1 METIGWRVDNPT
13 QFDLGGD
20 LYHPTPLKPPILLA
34 PISPSSK
41 LQLMDLNTI
50 NLKRFH
56 LHYFSYLFVVL
67 ILSLPLTTGLVED
80 GYRMIFYF
88 GGAMSFAIQM
98 AILQLRFLPR
108 KVPALSESGF
118 PVFTV
123 FVSFFLN
130 LGILTALQVLEYPF
144 EATSGFLIAYFVHL
158 LFLVFASYFSGK

>member
-1 METIGWRVDNPT
+1 MVNPT
-13 QFDLGGD
+13 QFDMGGD
-20 LYHPTPLKPPILLA
+20 VYHPIPQTPPIRLA
-34 PISPSSK
+34 HKSPASH
-41 LQLMDLNTI
+41 LEPMDLNTI

-56 LHYFSYLFVVL
+56 LHYFSYLFL
-67 ILSLPLTTGLVED
+67 IFILSLPLTAGLVED
-80 GYRMIFYF
+80 GYRLIFYF

-108 KVPALSESGF
+108 KIPALSESGF
-118 PVFTV
+118 PFFTV
-123 FVSFFLN
+123 FLSFFLN

>member
-1 METIGWRVDNPT
+1 MGGGWITPPSSIRAGNYTILSPSA
-13 QFDLGGD
+13 
-20 LYHPTPLKPPILLA
+20 PPFLLA
-34 PISPSSK
+34 PNRPSSK

-56 LHYFSYLFVVL
+56 LHYFTYLIVVF
-67 ILSLPLTTGLVED
+67 ILSLPLTAGLVED
-80 GYRMIFYF
+80 GYRLLFYF

-108 KVPALSESGF
+108 KIPALSESGF
-118 PVFTV
+118 PFFTV
-123 FVSFFLN
+123 FLSFFLN